1 MVCGGKDRN
10 IIFIFATAKLV
21 ITAMRQNLGQ
31 LRYQTGY
38 MKKAIILACLCGAL
52 AACEN
57 VEKKAAL
64 KLDEARAAFKAGNY
78 NEAKMQIDSIKLL
91 YPKAFDTRRQGI
103 YLMQEVELKEQE
115 KTVAYLDSMLAVK
128 QQEFEAMK
136 GKFVLEKDTAYQRIG
151 HYLAPSQVIE
161 RNLHRSFLR
170 FQTDETGLMSL
181 TSIYCGTGNIHH
193 TAVKVTAPDGSFAET
208 PASRD
213 SYETTD
219 LGEHI
224 EKADYKMGQ
233 DGGLIGFVAANKDR
247 NLRVVYQGERSYT
260 TQMTPADRQAAASV
274 YELSKVL
281 SAITEI
287 KTNLEEAHLKI
298 QFVQKK
304 MSERKTEAE

>member
-1 MVCGGKDRN
+1 
-10 IIFIFATAKLV
+10 
-21 ITAMRQNLGQ
+21 
-31 LRYQTGY
+31 
-38 MKKAIILACLCGAL
+38 
-52 AACEN
+52 
-57 VEKKAAL
+57 
-64 KLDEARAAFKAGNY
+64 
-78 NEAKMQIDSIKLL
+78 
-91 YPKAFDTRRQGI
+91 
-103 YLMQEVELKEQE
+103 
-115 KTVAYLDSMLAVK
+115 
-128 QQEFEAMK
+128 
-136 GKFVLEKDTAYQRIG
+136 
-151 HYLAPSQVIE
+151 
-161 RNLHRSFLR
+161 
-170 FQTDETGLMSL
+170 MSL
-181 TSIYCGTGNIHH
+181 TSIYCGAGNIHH

-298 QFVQKK
+298 QFVQKRCPNGRRRPNK
-304 MSERKTEAE
+304 PRLHETCMHTRLRKTSRLPWEKHPFIQLKRMLCPA